1 MEKLHLKMP
10 TEIGE
15 VLTKKELKH
24 VLGGEFSSSD
34 GDFSS
39 SSSCS
44 ISHTCPNGD
53 KISCSGS
60 YACVPLKDENGKVI
74 GVRCDEISTAIC

>member
-1 MEKLHLKMP
+1 MP

-24 VLGGEFSSSD
+24 VLGGELSSSD
-34 GDFSS
+34 GEFSS

-44 ISHTCPNGD
+44 ISYTCPNGN
-53 KISCSGS
+53 KISCSGNYS
-60 YACVPLKDENGKVI
+60 CVSLKDKNSKKI
-74 GVRCDEISTAIC
+74 GVRCDGISTAIC